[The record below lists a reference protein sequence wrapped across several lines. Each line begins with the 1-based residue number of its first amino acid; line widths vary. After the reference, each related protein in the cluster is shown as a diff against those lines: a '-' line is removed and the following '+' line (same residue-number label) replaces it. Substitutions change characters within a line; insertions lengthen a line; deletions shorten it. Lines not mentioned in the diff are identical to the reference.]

1 VRPLRSVRNGRRD
14 VEVFWKGPHHERC
27 GDDALPEA
35 MSRVDR
41 ILD

>member
-1 VRPLRSVRNGRRD
+1 VSRRE
-14 VEVFWKGPHHERC
+14 VEVFWKGAHREQS

-41 ILD
+41 IMG